1 MYYKEGDIIEIDT
14 LVKEGLSLV
23 KEEGLTKYE
32 ELTLESL
39 LITYMIMT
47 RKQDDIIYLSKNLT
61 KMIRSNKDDLSININ
76 YPKYL
81 DYIIDYLYNK
91 NESLNIIDNYL
102 KNGYLFHTFN
112 SGFTSDIMNN
122 GLRSDLID
130 PKMDLVNKIFLSH
143 GKKDIFGLSK
153 TSLNQKIFLASSLKS
168 SAYYGI
174 NSPSWFRTFIEG
186 GFSNRGKVSFDINNY
201 SKALELVNLNIKKY
215 NLTKEESL
223 VVLDFFNYYYNLL
236 ITKEYPKIALV
247 KRNKISSFKI
257 LERLPNEDD
266 KSYLKRLIH
275 FNTEN
280 DYIIRENINKEDI
293 TIISYISLEERRK
306 IRIW

>member
-306 IRIW
+306 IRI

>member
-91 NESLNIIDNYL
+91 NESLNILDNYL

-247 KRNKISSFKI
+247 KRNKISFFKI

-306 IRIW
+306 IRI

>member
-112 SGFTSDIMNN
+112 PGFTSDIMNN

-306 IRIW
+306 IRI

>member
-14 LVKEGLSLV
+14 LVKEGLSLI

-186 GFSNRGKVSFDINNY
+186 GFFNRGKVSFDINNY

-215 NLTKEESL
+215 NLTKEERL

-306 IRIW
+306 IRI

>member
-91 NESLNIIDNYL
+91 NESLNILDNYL

-306 IRIW
+306 IRI

>member
-61 KMIRSNKDDLSININ
+61 KMIRSNKDDLSINMN

-91 NESLNIIDNYL
+91 NESLNILDNYL

-247 KRNKISSFKI
+247 KRNKISFFKI

-306 IRIW
+306 IRI

>member
-201 SKALELVNLNIKKY
+201 SKALELVNLNIKIY

-306 IRIW
+306 IRI

>member
-76 YPKYL
+76 YTKYL

-91 NESLNIIDNYL
+91 NESLNILDNYL

-280 DYIIRENINKEDI
+280 DYIIRENVNKEDI

-306 IRIW
+306 IRI

>member
-275 FNTEN
+275 FNAEN

-306 IRIW
+306 IRI

>member
-174 NSPSWFRTFIEG
+174 NSPSWFRTFTEG

-306 IRIW
+306 IRI

>member
-201 SKALELVNLNIKKY
+201 SNALELVNLNIKKY

-306 IRIW
+306 IRI

>member
-14 LVKEGLSLV
+14 LVKEVLSLV

-306 IRIW
+306 IRI

>member
-47 RKQDDIIYLSKNLT
+47 RKQDDIVYLSKNLT

-102 KNGYLFHTFN
+102 NNGYLFHTFN

-122 GLRSDLID
+122 GLRCDLIE

-153 TSLNQKIFLASSLKS
+153 NSLNQKIFLASSLKS

-215 NLTKEESL
+215 NLAKEESL

-306 IRIW
+306 IRI

>member
-61 KMIRSNKDDLSININ
+61 KMIRSNKDALSININ

-223 VVLDFFNYYYNLL
+223 VVLDFFNYYYNLI

-306 IRIW
+306 IRI

>member
-14 LVKEGLSLV
+14 LVKEGLSLI

-186 GFSNRGKVSFDINNY
+186 GFFNRGKVSFDINNY

>member
-236 ITKEYPKIALV
+236 ITKEYPKIAFV

-306 IRIW
+306 IRI

>member
-61 KMIRSNKDDLSININ
+61 KMIRSNKDDLSINMN

-91 NESLNIIDNYL
+91 NESLNILDNYL

-247 KRNKISSFKI
+247 KRNKISFFKI